1 MALKF
6 VSFVMQDWPMKSK
19 LDPKIYGLPETLIT
33 TELVERGI
41 RGIMTVNEVTYVLII
56 RCQSPYVPF
65 LLMLILHSKCA
76 YEFASLCTVT
86 IATYLNSCFQHLHLI

>member
-6 VSFVMQDWPMKSK
+6 VSYVMQDWPMKSK

-33 TELVERGI
+33 AELVEREN
-41 RGIMTVNEVTYVLII
+41 RGIMTVNEVKYVHII

-65 LLMLILHSKCA
+65 LLI
-76 YEFASLCTVT
+76 
-86 IATYLNSCFQHLHLI
+86 

>member
-1 MALKF
+1 
-6 VSFVMQDWPMKSK
+6 MKSK
-19 LDPKIYGLPETLIT
+19 LNPKIYGPPETLIT
-33 TELVERGI
+33 TELVEQEI
-41 RGIMTVNEVTYVLII
+41 RGIMTVNEVTYVYII

-86 IATYLNSCFQHLHLI
+86 IATYPNT

>member
-6 VSFVMQDWPMKSK
+6 VSYVIQDWPMKSK
-19 LDPKIYGLPETLIT
+19 LDPKIYGPPETLIT
-33 TELVERGI
+33 AELVEREI
-41 RGIMTVNEVTYVLII
+41 RGIMTVNEVKYVHII

-76 YEFASLCTVT
+76 YKFASLCTVT
-86 IATYLNSCFQHLHLI
+86 IATCPNSYFQHLHLI